1 MKTKLKKLSKRT
13 ISIVLT
19 LVMLVSM
26 AIVGMITSNAINVKN
41 DSDIYFDNSVTQ
53 FTDGQ
58 IYFIIWHDKDNG
70 AYGRAV
76 KMNKVTNTNNLYYL
90 DYEAGDWTDAWY
102 YGVAQ
107 CSSGWNAGS
116 WGTTNYEDNS
126 IKHINKI
133 GGENTDINANTT
145 HLITGGTLSSGTEY
159 NRTYGKIYDNNES
172 GGYYGYMAD
181 NLKSTQNVQTK
192 VYNYSTGNYDTLND
206 SSVATVDI
214 AGRQMSAYNSA
225 GTTGSAGMGASA
237 SYNTV
242 KTSNVTLSY
251 SIVDNS
257 YEFVGWYNSSGT
269 EVGTGST
276 YTYSADVNNTTYYA
290 YFKLS
295 ETKHDLDVIAGSNG
309 KVSVNGGTAA
319 TGTQT
324 VNVGTYTTATLN
336 AVPDAGYSFTN
347 WTVTS
352 GVTGVANGDS
362 TTSVTIGA
370 DDDGGTITAN
380 FTEKAI
386 QTVTITAPTNGSV
399 TVTGSSVSGNSSVT
413 ANSGDASD
421 TTFTAH
427 VDDVL
432 TITTTP
438 DAGYKLQSMTAA
450 GQVVT
455 SGDTY
460 TVVADTNPTISAT
473 FEETTSYRIKV
484 FAGTGGTTTFTAK
497 LYGESSSTTTTI
509 TANQAQNF
517 DVDWDSGFTVAWTT
531 SSGYTFSKTSK
542 NGTSASTTDNSN
554 VTGTSADDGAVY
566 KTEWA
571 TAWPPSGISYGSSQN
586 NQIVYID
593 ASGSQKF
600 LTDTLS
606 TIPTYYN
613 SNDHYWWADLTSL
626 ISSKSNNI
634 YFSMSNTS
642 TYSGIWQHSNKA
654 DFDTTNA
661 SGLSVGDQNGHV
673 DNTQYYFGGLYI
685 IPSNVTKLGVKIV
698 DDSSNNKFKYYFYT
712 STGSSSGGDSDYDPF
727 YVGGRFTINNGS
739 TDVHAG
745 TDEWNFDIDSTSI
758 KWTKD
763 NDTGYYKLETN
774 KTIAELSPMAGTGE
788 YAGTYTDQLFIVHDT
803 VNNYAISAADYSG
816 KSFQNYNSAS
826 NALTLNPVENPQPYH
841 ELMFDDLDNTSDG
854 KVVIWIDAR
863 DYAEGNSASALKI
876 WYTVEDET
884 PAVADKL
891 AFSISPQTLTVN
903 NNATLTATISDVDS
917 NISNPN
923 TQLQFVFEKY
933 NGSTWDAVATVTGDS
948 ITNPSTGKYRAT
960 TTVTNATA
968 GSYTYR
974 VTVSTTNSYS
984 GKSLRSVSKS
994 ASATW
999 KPQTVYYTSDITSS
1013 ASSPTWTA
1021 VDADTKFAT
1030 ITTSVS
1036 SGNSYTIALSDEAVY
1051 NPDFSDFTIDSDKT
1065 KYCDIKM
1072 GSKTVTIDNEDRV
1085 VRTYVVTPRTNCSN
1099 PTIYINSATNTIY
1112 AIATFDKYGD
1122 SEKTLS
1128 NTTEKVKYYFAKPAD
1143 KDYDGTNNLDGT
1155 KGLNVK
1161 YYNNSVTSKT
1171 ETKWAVPVKADG
1183 TTSSG
1188 SYSATSVQYT
1198 GGNSDAS
1205 DYQIKVDKSQLFR
1218 NTTENSAY
1226 SSTSNDWVTCN
1237 VYVLEMPIWATSANF
1252 CSSSGSTQLGSPIL
1266 ALNPNRIY
1274 VFWSTGDSDKQWS
1287 GVPLDT
1293 SFWVSEQTS
1302 GTHKRGDT
1310 GYENNQVPLKSFKTN
1325 LINYNTSA
1333 DWSETMNSALSGVYS
1348 TRNISRTLYW
1358 GMFANGNP
1366 SGLTNWDIALNLAQ
1380 RKNDQSYYASV
1391 WESVNPELSKD
1402 TNNSNP
1408 LEGGLL
1414 TAYGS
1419 DQIMPFFDYSYLS
1432 GSQNVGTAYTNKDF
1446 PFYSS
1451 TFDNVTTYSYDSM
1464 VDLNRH
1470 YDVSNGAYEVENQT
1484 VKLGANLGYAP
1495 FHGESVTDTAAGFAN
1510 EYDINFYMT
1519 TTGKIQGTNENHDIC
1534 FNFSGDDDVWVFVDG
1549 VLVLDLGGA
1558 HKISAGSINFSDMK
1572 VYYKTAATDFTSG
1585 MGTSNDWATSSNY
1598 VYTMDLQALLDAYG
1612 VDFSNTDATTKH
1624 TLQMFYTERGRL
1636 ESNMSLSFNLPQ
1648 ASGLNVRNTVLA
1660 DNVNAGLKDAAL
1672 AASNEDYFTYKVGNA
1687 TATDAAITTL
1697 KGTSGYEN
1705 ALLPSTTSQWSASNV
1720 SPLFPYKT
1728 EVNRVFGGESLAL
1741 ASTSDSRTQ
1750 TGGSVISSLSSSWS
1764 YLNNSVYALT
1774 DKYAQ
1779 STAED
1784 AKLSGITDSSTGAFH
1799 LLGGEMANFT
1809 DKVRPNS
1816 YVQVQQTQELGG
1828 VNSSGNVIQY
1838 ASVSDNNVGNYYTT
1852 SYDIYDEAAKKNIVN
1867 ETNYNIAYGNND
1879 TFYATDE
1886 SAADNG
1892 FYFTNYAGDSSS
1904 VNPAMTVNFYNNIA
1918 VGSLRVAKEVT
1929 NSSTANDNFYF
1940 KVEFAQI
1947 FGETDVDWAEYD
1959 VDYKIYNIE
1968 DDTLVSSATQSYGTV
1983 GIVIKPGQYAL
1994 IEGVPVE
2001 TRFRV
2006 TEMSRAGYSLVDI
2019 DKTATKPNGNEIDY
2033 TVKGLTTGFYNY
2045 LDQGNSSLVTLDK
2058 TATSSGDTYYCN
2070 MVPTVSETYV
2080 SGRNYVSISTV
2091 TYSNKKENFTIQFKY
2106 YDRYEIDGETA
2117 GINSSATTYSVSLD
2131 SIPSQFITYVDGD
2144 EAKGVASIN
2153 FANLIGAN
2161 ATEFAESTLN
2171 VSNVMCDY
2179 NLWTSQSAAAT
2190 AMASK
2195 TYFDNGVA
2203 KSYGENTTYH
2213 TTYLGQPQTSGEKW
2227 VSYYD
2232 SKGTELAE
2240 TSFVQGSDYLKVR
2253 TIVVWCYNY
2262 PKQYD
2267 VDIYGANDATDLVQ
2281 KTVGE
2286 NTVYVANASGSDST
2300 VKSLSNKFYYN
2311 QRFGY
2316 STGLGSQDEAGFISN
2331 YGIPGAKSDV
2341 LPINYAA
2348 ETFGS
2353 GDDTYTFAYW
2363 AYDQAGTQ
2371 VASVDRAFM
2380 YRVTTDTKIYAVYTK
2395 GSTYGTTP
2403 GVSLSANDNDT
2414 YVDSNGVSRTRLN
2427 ILASVYNAVPY
2438 DTNVQ
2443 KLAFVNISLSSQI
2456 RSNPSVYTPAKITEL
2471 FENYQTQLKSIIEA
2485 HEATA
2490 PFSITNQ
2497 LFNGGINTTTGNYD
2511 STINLTLTTKGY
2523 VYTVTSNGN
2532 EAGTGE
2538 STIELTNKNRA
2549 QFTISYKT
2557 SALNIDGTNTNGN
2570 TCLMYSGAMKYNGTW
2585 NISNNCLIYY
2595 NGHVVDNAA
2604 TSWS

>member
-1 MKTKLKKLSKRT
+1 MWMMCSP
-13 ISIVLT
+13 SPQPP
-19 LVMLVSM
+19 
-26 AIVGMITSNAINVKN
+26 
-41 DSDIYFDNSVTQ
+41 TQ
-53 FTDGQ
+53 
-58 IYFIIWHDKDNG
+58 
-70 AYGRAV
+70 AA
-76 KMNKVTNTNNLYYL
+76 
-90 DYEAGDWTDAWY
+90 
-102 YGVAQ
+102 
-107 CSSGWNAGS
+107 
-116 WGTTNYEDNS
+116 
-126 IKHINKI
+126 
-133 GGENTDINANTT
+133 
-145 HLITGGTLSSGTEY
+145 
-159 NRTYGKIYDNNES
+159 
-172 GGYYGYMAD
+172 
-181 NLKSTQNVQTK
+181 
-192 VYNYSTGNYDTLND
+192 
-206 SSVATVDI
+206 
-214 AGRQMSAYNSA
+214 
-225 GTTGSAGMGASA
+225 
-237 SYNTV
+237 
-242 KTSNVTLSY
+242 
-251 SIVDNS
+251 
-257 YEFVGWYNSSGT
+257 
-269 EVGTGST
+269 
-276 YTYSADVNNTTYYA
+276 
-290 YFKLS
+290 
-295 ETKHDLDVIAGSNG
+295 G
-309 KVSVNGGTAA
+309 KV
-319 TGTQT
+319 
-324 VNVGTYTTATLN
+324 
-336 AVPDAGYSFTN
+336 
-347 WTVTS
+347 
-352 GVTGVANGDS
+352 
-362 TTSVTIGA
+362 
-370 DDDGGTITAN
+370 
-380 FTEKAI
+380 E
-386 QTVTITAPTNGSV
+386 
-399 TVTGSSVSGNSSVT
+399 
-413 ANSGDASD
+413 
-421 TTFTAH
+421 
-427 VDDVL
+427 
-432 TITTTP
+432 
-438 DAGYKLQSMTAA
+438 
-450 GQVVT
+450 T

-460 TVVADTNPTISAT
+460 TVVAGTNPTISAT

-531 SSGYTFSKTSK
+531 SSGYTFSKTTK
-542 NGTSASTTDNSN
+542 NGTSVSTDDNSN
-554 VTGTSADDGAVY
+554 VTGTNADDGAVY

-571 TAWPPSGISYGSSQN
+571 TAWPPS
-586 NQIVYID
+586 
-593 ASGSQKF
+593 A
-600 LTDTLS
+600 
-606 TIPTYYN
+606 
-613 SNDHYWWADLTSL
+613 
-626 ISSKSNNI
+626 
-634 YFSMSNTS
+634 
-642 TYSGIWQHSNKA
+642 
-654 DFDTTNA
+654 A
-661 SGLSVGDQNGHV
+661 SGLSTSITDNIIYADSTSSNDITNNNVLSSSYVKANSDQTSIWV
-673 DNTQYYFGGLYI
+673 DFTSLLPLSSNNHFYFGLSSTSSYTSFYCSSSSTVSVTSTNAPGVAGGSLINKDSTYYFVQIWGDNDNKLSDLTHLGCLI
-685 IPSNVTKLGVKIV
+685 TKG
-698 DDSSNNKFKYYFYT
+698 SNNKFTFTIYS
-712 STGSSSGGDSDYDPF
+712 STSSSSATDSSYDPF

-739 TDVHAG
+739 DDVHAG

-763 NDTGYYKLETN
+763 DDTGYYKLETN
-774 KTIAELSPMAGTGE
+774 KTIAELSPMAGTDE

-816 KSFQNYNSAS
+816 NSFQNYNSAS

-841 ELMFDDLDNTSDG
+841 ELMFGDLDNTSDG

-903 NNATLTATISDVDS
+903 NNATLTATISDVNS
-917 NISNPN
+917 NISSPN

-984 GKSLRSVSKS
+984 GELLRSVSKS

-999 KPQTVYYTSDITSS
+999 NPQTVYYTSDITSS

-1879 TFYATDE
+1879 TFYATDASE
-1886 SAADNG
+1886 ADNG
-1892 FYFTNYAGDSSS
+1892 FYFTNYAGDSSN

-1918 VGSLRVAKEVT
+1918 VGSLKVAKEVT

-2045 LDQGNSSLVTLDK
+2045 LNQGNSSLVTLDK

-2131 SIPSQFITYVDGD
+2131 SIPSEFITYVDDD

-2161 ATEFAESTLN
+2161 ATEFAENTLN

-2195 TYFDNGVA
+2195 TYFDNGAA

-2532 EAGTGE
+2532 EAGIGE

-2557 SALNIDGTNTNGN
+2557 SALNIDGTNKNGN